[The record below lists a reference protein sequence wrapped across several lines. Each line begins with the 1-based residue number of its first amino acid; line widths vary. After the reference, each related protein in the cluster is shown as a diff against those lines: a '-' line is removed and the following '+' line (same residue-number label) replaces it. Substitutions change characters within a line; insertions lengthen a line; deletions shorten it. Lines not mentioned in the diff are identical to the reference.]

1 MQFPQRRT
9 PSKTGTPGRDTKSR
23 LVCGSGREKPG
34 AGERPV
40 SDVFAFFRSWLND
53 PKRVSSVVPSSP
65 RLAEMITS
73 QVDPR
78 MGPVIELGPGTGVF
92 TRALVNRGVAPA
104 DLTLI
109 ELGEEFLP
117 MLRKRYPEAT
127 ILSEDAAR
135 LERLAPGNRR
145 LHGAAVSG
153 LPLLAMPPAT
163 VLRILSGTFRLLAPG
178 GQFFQFT
185 YGWRCPVPAPMLQRL
200 GLEAHRVGVTLENI
214 PPATVYRISR
224 MPLH

>member
-1 MQFPQRRT
+1 
-9 PSKTGTPGRDTKSR
+9 
-23 LVCGSGREKPG
+23 
-34 AGERPV
+34 
-40 SDVFAFFRSWLND
+40 
-53 PKRVSSVVPSSP
+53 
-65 RLAEMITS
+65 MITS

-135 LERLAPGNRR
+135 LERLPPCNRR